1 MTAKEY
7 LSQYRILDARIDTRF
22 ERLLRLRALAERC
35 TMTYGHRVGSGA
47 AVDKR
52 AELVAKIVDAESA
65 LNAQI
70 DYLLTL
76 KDEIESAIAS
86 VPDNRYRA
94 LLEMR
99 YLAGKRW
106 EDIAAAMHY
115 DERWVRK
122 MHGWAL
128 LAIKSPEKPG
138 LDVL

>member
-35 TMTYGHRVGSGA
+35 TTTYGHRVGSGA